1 MISQATHM
9 QVFHSQSLHHTASWI
24 SILAPQ
30 DAAISRYQTCI
41 LRCVYPEVSQG
52 TGISGRRWSILGYR
66 RPEVRLWHLETR
78 APWQHPEL
86 RKAYLDRLFEGTC
99 WYLRVRVTW
108 DADPPTSGRYNVP
121 VTTARHTHT
130 GSEAGSVERVG
141 QRGHTLT
148 HVTTHARSP
157 ARQRTDGALPPT

>member
-1 MISQATHM
+1 M

-99 WYLRVRVTW
+99 WYLRLRVTW
-108 DADPPTSGRYNVP
+108 DAETPTSGRYNVP
-121 VTTARHTHT
+121 VTVPPHLYRIPVGLHLVCSSSPFSHRHVFRGESARMN
-130 GSEAGSVERVG
+130 GKGASVM
-141 QRGHTLT
+141 
-148 HVTTHARSP
+148 P
-157 ARQRTDGALPPT
+157 AASQAC

>member
-1 MISQATHM
+1 M

-121 VTTARHTHT
+121 VTYAYGTGVCPRERFYHNKFLNVTAAPPRRRIAE
-130 GSEAGSVERVG
+130 GSAHATAT
-141 QRGHTLT
+141 QRG
-148 HVTTHARSP
+148 
-157 ARQRTDGALPPT
+157 LP